1 MRHSNLCVKNRDAVL
16 NIEGGNE
23 MMVQSEYSLQNCNQ
37 VIDLYLSADPE
48 PWEPSR
54 LQDIYQVVSLI
65 LKCRVVFENDKI
77 GTIF

>member
-37 VIDLYLSADPE
+37 VIDLYLSADLE

-77 GTIF
+77 ATIF

>member
-1 MRHSNLCVKNRDAVL
+1 MVL
-16 NIEGGNE
+16 
-23 MMVQSEYSLQNCNQ
+23 SEYSLQNCNQ